1 MLAGAAFGVA
11 DADSVLAFLGFFG
24 LGGASGFVS
33 DLRGRPRRRGVFS
46 AGGSEPCVFTG
57 PLLGFGAGAAGCCT
71 TEAGAGAGA
80 ALLRFLGGAFSSS
93 TWSCVRISAPPIV
106 DGVEDGA
113 AR

>member
-11 DADSVLAFLGFFG
+11 DADSVFAFLGFFG

-46 AGGSEPCVFTG
+46 AGGSDPCVFTG
-57 PLLGFGAGAAGCCT
+57 PLLSFGAGAAGCCT
-71 TEAGAGAGA
+71 TGAGA

-93 TWSCVRISAPPIV
+93 SWSWVRISAPPIV
-106 DGVEDGA
+106 DGVDDGA
-113 AR
+113 GR